1 MSQFRKIIKFRTDV
15 FYILTPNRSREWNGL
30 RYKCLCLDK
39 MRASYGK
46 ENVIVVFD
54 HRNRICK
61 SKKYSTI
68 LKYLNY

>member
-1 MSQFRKIIKFRTDV
+1 MSKFRNDV

-54 HRNRICK
+54 HKNRICK
-61 SKKYSTI
+61 SKNIFGYDKISKL
-68 LKYLNY
+68 LKV